1 MEKCLQG
8 CFGQGTWAEMPTSTR
23 GKGKWKSYSLVF
35 FERVVWAVEVVEG
48 LEQNFDCVQLAEH
61 YSCAIENL

>member
-23 GKGKWKSYSLVF
+23 GKGKWKSYSLVV

-48 LEQNFDCVQLAEH
+48 FGAE
-61 YSCAIENL
+61 L

>member
-23 GKGKWKSYSLVF
+23 GRESEKSYSLVF

-48 LEQNFDCVQLAEH
+48 LEQNLDCVQVMEH
-61 YSCAIENL
+61 YLYDIEIF